1 MEFVEILS
9 PSALKDL
16 EKGNAELVTMI
27 ANMDKLGQK
36 VKGVS
41 TPSGGDSALKNMNE
55 QYIKQQKTLADL
67 QIKLERYSQAQNRT
81 KISNNQLEQSEI
93 RLTKAREQ
101 QIKAADRE
109 QAKLEAALNLQ
120 SKTNL
125 QLKLV
130 ENAYNNLALK
140 KARYN
145 SLSDNEEKR
154 LQTLTNTLQKYRTI
168 QDGVNTTVGK
178 FQQRVG
184 NYATAF
190 NPLSN
195 SINQL
200 GREMPAFAN
209 SMQTGFMAISN
220 NLPVFFDA
228 MSNVIAQNKELQ
240 AQGKPTQSVL
250 SQLAGS
256 LFSFQ
261 TLLSVGVTLLTVYG
275 KEIIN
280 WVSSLWGASE
290 ALDELNKNQKDFNKT
305 RVQGKKDS
313 QEDIL
318 NLRKYLA
325 VAKDVTAS
333 EDFRNE
339 AVKKLREQYYYYFK
353 NLTDAQIKSGQYG
366 QAVKDLTKALERK
379 GQIEL
384 ATSLNVSNKQRLIDL
399 EEEIKLTDKSI
410 LAKKRAY
417 DIELSKPIINDRAT
431 AQAQRIKLKKAE
443 DEYNLSIEQ
452 RNKLN
457 EEVLT
462 YQNAIAKNDEII
474 FQLKKQTIALEIQE
488 DKEEKKRNKT
498 RREKLELSFKEVESE
513 YNLRKAILERIK
525 AETSSVMNDET
536 KFLND
541 RLKAREEFSKA
552 SFELVQLEADKEKAI
567 LTLKYKEDVD
577 KNNLALKNKDISYR
591 QYIENL
597 TDINK
602 RFNNEIGTLDI
613 YTSINYQE
621 IVNEDAKF
629 YKKIQDEKRK
639 YAEDTNNL
647 ILKSEQ
653 NKFKKIAD
661 DEKLLLKVR
670 EQAHNSFVNA
680 SKRELDLAKLRD
692 LANATSDEQIQNIIE
707 KYRQLYQA
715 LDDLQTPAEKARLE
729 FEKYLESIGSG
740 KLQSALDSIG
750 ISSAKMF
757 LDFDRN
763 GQTTFIKMWELAKTT
778 GEKFAIAFQG
788 IGDVFQDVMSIMNQA
803 DEKRYNDRLERLGKE
818 RDIAIQFAGDSA
830 TAKAEIERQ
839 YEERRKQL
847 ERQKA
852 QQQKQTAIFNI
863 IIDTAQAVVGALAEQ
878 NYAGAILFGV
888 LGAAQL
894 AIVNAQ
900 QIPAYEDGT
909 DNHIGGKMLINDQKG
924 SNYVEAVK
932 TPDGKVRTYKGRNVV
947 VDAPKGTQV
956 FTASETAM
964 MFDNNLNSLLSSN
977 NIQPNVIIQNNGVTY
992 EQMDSIMSK
1001 HFANMQTNNTTLD
1014 KQGFNTFIQKAGQKN
1029 IQLQNRV
1036 SFKGYSV

>member
-1 MEFVEILS
+1 MAEFVEILS

-55 QYIKQQKTLADL
+55 QYVKQQKTLADL
-67 QIKLERYSQAQNRT
+67 QIKLERYAQAQNRT

-93 RLTKAREQ
+93 RLVKAREQ
-101 QIKAADRE
+101 QIKAAERE

-145 SLSDNEEKR
+145 SLSENEEKR

-168 QDGVNTTVGK
+168 QDGVNVTVGK

-184 NYATAF
+184 NYASAF

-228 MSNVIAQNKELQ
+228 MQNVISQNKELQ

-275 KEIIN
+275 KEIVN
-280 WVSSLWGASE
+280 WVASLWGASE
-290 ALDELNKNQKDFNKT
+290 ALDELNKNQKEFNKS
-305 RVQGKKDS
+305 RLQGKKDS

-325 VAKDVTAS
+325 VAKDTTAS
-333 EDFRNE
+333 EDFRAE
-339 AVKKLREQYYYYFK
+339 AIKKLRQQYFYYFK

-366 QAVKDLTKALERK
+366 DAVKELTKALERK

-399 EEEIKLTDKSI
+399 DDELQKLTKLESQKNKDLKMAVKSGASAQA
-410 LAKKRAY
+410 LATLSNELNKIQEKRN
-417 DIELSKPIINDRAT
+417 KINDDA
-431 AQAQRIKLKKAE
+431 
-443 DEYNLSIEQ
+443 
-452 RNKLN
+452 
-457 EEVLT
+457 LT

-488 DKEEKKRNKT
+488 DKEAKKRNKT
-498 RREKLELSFKEVESE
+498 RREKIELSFKEVESE

-525 AETSSVMNDET
+525 AETSAVMNDET
-536 KFLND
+536 KQLND

-602 RFNNEIGTLDI
+602 RYNNEIGTLDI

-621 IVNEDAKF
+621 IVNEDAKY

-639 YAEDTNNL
+639 YTEDTNNL

-661 DEKLLLKVR
+661 DERLLLEVR

-692 LANATSDEQIQNIIE
+692 LANSTSEEQTQHIIE
-707 KYRQLYQA
+707 KYKQLYQA
-715 LDDLQTPAEKARLE
+715 LDDLQTPKEKARLE

-740 KLQSALDSIG
+740 KLQGALDSIG
-750 ISSAKMF
+750 ISSAKML
-757 LDFDRN
+757 LDFDQK
-763 GQTTFIKMWELAKTT
+763 GKTTFMKMWELAKTT
-778 GEKFAIAFQG
+778 GEKFAVAFQG
-788 IGDVFQDVMSIMNQA
+788 IGDVFQDVMNIMNQA
-803 DEKRYNDRLERLGKE
+803 DEKRYNERLERLGKE

-852 QQQKQTAIFNI
+852 EQEKKKAIFNI

-878 NYAGAILFGV
+878 NYAGAVLFAA

-894 AIVNAQ
+894 AIVSSQ

-924 SNYVEAVK
+924 ANYVEAVK
-932 TPDGKVRTYKGRNVV
+932 TPDGKVKTYKGRNVV
-947 VDAPKGTQV
+947 VDAPKGTKV
-956 FTASETAM
+956 FTATETAM
-964 MFDNNLNSLLSSN
+964 MFDNNLNGILSN
-977 NIQPNVIIQNNGVTY
+977 NAIQPNVIIQNNGVTY
-992 EQMDSIMSK
+992 DQMDSIMSK
-1001 HFANMQTNNTTLD
+1001 HFANIQTNNTTLD